1 MSGFQTFP
9 LAAKLFFFFFSKIP
23 KLQTIKKLKSRS
35 GVKAGAMAL

>member
-9 LAAKLFFFFFSKIP
+9 LAAKLFFFFSKIP